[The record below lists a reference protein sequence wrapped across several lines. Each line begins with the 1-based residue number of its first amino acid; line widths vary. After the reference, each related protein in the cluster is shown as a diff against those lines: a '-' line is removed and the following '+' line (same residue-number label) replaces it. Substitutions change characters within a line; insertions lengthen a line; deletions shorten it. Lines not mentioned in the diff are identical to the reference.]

1 MMTAN
6 NKSGWMRRVLPA
18 GVLLVSAAAAFWIT
32 TQKPAAERNPEP
44 RGTVLNV
51 DARTLARQT
60 YQIELPTQGLVRP
73 RTESKLVAQVSG
85 AVVEVSEKLREGAFF
100 EAGDLLLAIDDRDY
114 RAELEIAEAGQVEAS
129 LKLAEESAR
138 SEQAGRDWTNF
149 GKGTA
154 SELVLRKPQ
163 LAAARAAQRSAEA
176 RVLVARLK
184 LERTRVRAPYAG
196 RVQKKSVDV
205 GQVVSTGT
213 VLADIYAVDALEIR
227 LPLDGRALAQID
239 LPEPR
244 RGKGVARSSLPRVN
258 LTARH
263 GDAAHLWPGRVVRV
277 DGAIDSA
284 TRQLSVVVQLD
295 DPYGTG
301 AGNRPPLKIGQFVEA
316 RVMGRQLK
324 EVFVL
329 PRQAVR
335 QDDSVLLVE
344 KGRLRAR
351 KIKPVWRDAENVVV
365 AEGLQPGDV
374 LSLTPLGAGA
384 DGAPVKARVDGMA
397 AKESHGGK
405 TRGGPRQAGRARP
418 DAERAQ

>member
-1 MMTAN
+1 MTAEK
-6 NKSGWMRRVLPA
+6 KSRWGRFILPV
-18 GVLLVSAAAAFWIT
+18 GVLLVSAAVAIWIT
-32 TQKPAAERNPEP
+32 TQKPAADRSQGP
-44 RGTVLNV
+44 RGTTLSV
-51 DARTLARQT
+51 DARTLVRQS
-60 YQIELPTQGLVRP
+60 YQIELPTQGLIRP

-100 EAGDLLLAIDDRDY
+100 EVGDLLLSIDDRDY
-114 RAELEIAEAGQVEAS
+114 RAELEIAEAGQVEAN
-129 LKLAEESAR
+129 LKFAEESAR
-138 SEQAGRDWTNF
+138 SEQAQRDWKNF
-149 GKGTA
+149 GKGSA

-163 LAAARAAQRSAEA
+163 LAAAQAAQRSAA
-176 RVLVARLK
+176 AKVTVARLK

-244 RGKGVARSSLPRVN
+244 RGKAVARSPLPKVN
-258 LTARH
+258 ITARH
-263 GDAAHLWPGRVVRV
+263 GDAIHLWQGRVVRV

-284 TRQLSVVVQLD
+284 TRQLSIVVQVD
-295 DPYGTG
+295 DPYGAG
-301 AGNRPPLKIGQFVEA
+301 AGTRPPLKIGQFVEA

-324 EVFVL
+324 DVFVL
-329 PRQAVR
+329 PRKAVR

-365 AEGLQPGDV
+365 AEGLQPDEV

-384 DGAPVKARVDGMA
+384 DGALVRARVDGVAM
-397 AKESHGGK
+397 KENNDGKARGGK
-405 TRGGPRQAGRARP
+405 RPAGVGKP
-418 DAERAQ
+418 DVERAH